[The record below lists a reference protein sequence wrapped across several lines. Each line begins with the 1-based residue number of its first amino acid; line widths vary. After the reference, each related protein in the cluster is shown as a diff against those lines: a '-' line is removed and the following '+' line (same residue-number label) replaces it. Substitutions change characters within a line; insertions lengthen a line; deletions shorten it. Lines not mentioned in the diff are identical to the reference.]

1 MRVRG
6 STGALWGCVGI
17 GEPWGGGSLWGGH
30 VGVHRGHW
38 GGDYYRE
45 AIWGWG
51 SLGGGDRGDGRSMGG
66 IGGVPRCGGVTRW
79 GSFGSLWGRPRSPA
93 APRTAHEAVSP
104 APSPAHTKPRP
115 LF

>member
-1 MRVRG
+1 M
-6 STGALWGCVGI
+6 
-17 GEPWGGGSLWGGH
+17 
-30 VGVHRGHW
+30 GVP
-38 GGDYYRE
+38 
-45 AIWGWG
+45 
-51 SLGGGDRGDGRSMGG
+51 GGGDRGDGRSMGG